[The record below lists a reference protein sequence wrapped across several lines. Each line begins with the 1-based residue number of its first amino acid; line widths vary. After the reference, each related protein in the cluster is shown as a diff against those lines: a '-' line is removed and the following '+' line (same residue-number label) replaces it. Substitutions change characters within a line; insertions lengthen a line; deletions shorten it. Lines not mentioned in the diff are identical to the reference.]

1 MHMIWI
7 WFLILLLSVYQ
18 TAFTDY
24 FLINPDFYQLDAYTW
39 ECEDFRRMLL
49 GNTWID
55 AVSRQ
60 PELNYDCLA
69 SLMIQ
74 HQYDLRDLD
83 GEEWKQWQSIRA
95 SLLRR
100 KPVEYKKLRRAYEMI
115 FQDIGCFPI
124 PKFSESV
131 SGSGSQSDSSE
142 TAAFITYEDSFLEPR
157 TYGGERQHEGCD
169 LMGIHAPRGHY
180 PVLSMTSGTIEKVG
194 WLEKGGWRMGI
205 RTPSGAYFYYAHLYR
220 YAEDW
225 KEGDL
230 VQPGTLLGFMG
241 DSGYGVREGT
251 VGNFDVHLHL
261 GIYLPTD
268 HYDELSINPYWVLK
282 YSERFMRRAEY

>member
-39 ECEDFRRMLL
+39 ESEPFRRMML
-49 GNTWID
+49 GESLMD
-55 AVSRQ
+55 AGQ
-60 PELNYDCLA
+60 PELDYDCLTT
-69 SLMIQ
+69 LMIR
-74 HQYDLRDLD
+74 HGYDLRHLD
-83 GEEWKQWQSIRA
+83 QEEIRQWKSVQA
-95 SLLRR
+95 ALLRQ

-124 PKFSESV
+124 PKS
-131 SGSGSQSDSSE
+131 SGSFGESDLQPGSNASPS
-142 TAAFITYEDSFLEPR
+142 FVTYEDSFLEPR
-157 TYGGERQHEGCD
+157 TYGGDRQHEGCD
-169 LMGIHAPRGHY
+169 LMGAGEVRGHY
-180 PVLSMTSGTIEKVG
+180 PVLSMTAGTVEQVG
-194 WLEKGGWRMGI
+194 WLEKGGWRIGI

-220 YAEDW
+220 YAEEW
-225 KEGDL
+225 KEGDQVL
-230 VQPGTLLGFMG
+230 AGTLLGYMG
-241 DSGYGVREGT
+241 DSGYGVQEGT

-268 HYDELSINPYWVLK
+268 HYEELSVDPYWILK
-282 YSERFMRRAEY
+282 YSERFMRKAEY